1 MYSHALLIYSYCS
14 NKYNVKGLIGHICM
28 EFLSAC
34 DQMARMVEDAIAD
47 LKGTPAGGETVRMGA
62 DLTPTKRIDQAA
74 EDCVVEFLSDHPICS
89 LLISEELGK
98 REFPGKAG
106 TIFLDPID
114 GTYNAVADIPFYALS
129 IAFAVGGVVEQ
140 AYVRN
145 LASGETFT
153 AMKGNYSCCDGRPIH
168 VSPVSRLDASA
179 MSVYG
184 RKFDPTRVMQLG
196 MKIRRWRLFGASA
209 LELCYLGC
217 GRIDGFIDLRGT
229 LRVTDAAA
237 GMLVCTEAGGMVTD
251 LDGNPIRF
259 PDEVTIGRCLIAT
272 NGVLHHKVI
281 EYLR

>member
-1 MYSHALLIYSYCS
+1 
-14 NKYNVKGLIGHICM
+14 M

-34 DQMARMVEDAIAD
+34 KEMTTAVKDAICD
-47 LKGTPAGGETVRMGA
+47 MEGTPAAGDTLRIGA

-74 EDCVVEFLSDHPICS
+74 EDCIVEYLSSHHLCS
-89 LLISEELGK
+89 LLVSEELGK
-98 REFPGKAG
+98 KEFGSGKG

-114 GTYNAVADIPFYALS
+114 GTYNAVAGIPFYALS
-129 IAFAVGGVVEQ
+129 IAYAVHGEVTQ
-140 AYVRN
+140 AFVCN
-145 LASGETFT
+145 LANGETFT
-153 AMKGNYSCCDGRPIH
+153 AVRGKFSYCNNRPIR
-168 VSPVSRLDASA
+168 VSGISQLDECA

-184 RKFDPTRVMQLG
+184 RKFDPTRVLQLG

-209 LELCYLGC
+209 LELCYVGC

-251 LDGNPIRF
+251 LEGNQIRF
-259 PDEVTIGRCLIAT
+259 PDEVTIGKCLVAT
-272 NGVLHHKVI
+272 NNVLHHKVI